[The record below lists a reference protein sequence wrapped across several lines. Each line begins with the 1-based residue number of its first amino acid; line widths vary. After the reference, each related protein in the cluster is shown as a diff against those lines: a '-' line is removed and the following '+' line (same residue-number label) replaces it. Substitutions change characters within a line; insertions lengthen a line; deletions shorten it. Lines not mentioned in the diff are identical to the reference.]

1 MDTHEIS
8 TSTPEPSGRRRHG
21 GNAVAGVFL
30 IVFGVLL
37 LARHEIPWLRIHE
50 LWPLALVA
58 LGVYVIWKEKRR

>member
-1 MDTHEIS
+1 MDTHE
-8 TSTPEPSGRRRHG
+8 TPGAPESSGRRRHG
-21 GNAVAGVFL
+21 GNVVAGVLL

-58 LGVYVIWKEKRR
+58 LGVYVIWKGNRR